1 MYFIIASAADT
12 NYSRGLIVHLDI
24 PSSIKTNGCKK
35 SIIRTNTIKLS
46 GKYLF
51 FGIAKLI
58 YIMVLSHRPFISIY
72 VLIMRS

>member
-51 FGIAKLI
+51 FGISKTHLYYGIKPSAFYL
-58 YIMVLSHRPFISIY
+58 YLRTY
-72 VLIMRS
+72 NA